1 MVSNFQPQIT
11 LCTAS
16 GLECYGDKRLAEG
29 VFPKEIVNE
38 CTDKAK
44 NDKKLRDLLEV
55 GTLEQRCY
63 RKYIPVSSTPF
74 QTSARSSVISG
85 GAQAR
90 S

>member
-63 RKYIPVSSTPF
+63 RKYIPGSTPP
-74 QTSARSSVISG
+74 QTSARSSVIPG